1 MKQLNPE
8 LHDAF
13 VKELDKPI
21 KLDDETYCTALFV
34 SHYNTNGTLAINA
47 FDKHSELLCTLTV
60 NLNQSDFIDND
71 QFFIQPT
78 EWAQKLAKELE
89 KRGKI
94 KIIDTV
100 TQNYETYHLAQII
113 DVNFLK
119 DED

>member
-1 MKQLNPE
+1 MNSKVN
-8 LHDAF
+8 DAF

-34 SHYNTNGTLAINA
+34 SHYNINGALAINA
-47 FDKHSELLCTLTV
+47 FDKHSELFCTLTV
-60 NLNQSDFIDND
+60 NLNQSDFINND

-100 TQNYETYHLAQII
+100 LS
-113 DVNFLK
+113 K
-119 DED
+119 